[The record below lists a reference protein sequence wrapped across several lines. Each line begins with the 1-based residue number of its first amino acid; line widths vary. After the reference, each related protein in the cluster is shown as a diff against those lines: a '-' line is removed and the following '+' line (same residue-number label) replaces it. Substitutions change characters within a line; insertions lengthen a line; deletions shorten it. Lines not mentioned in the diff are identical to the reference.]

1 MRFPE
6 FWSSTFWRRGGAHRT
21 AQENPVLDNAFALI
35 EGNRG
40 FVSGQKDAWASPRES
55 VVEIESQ
62 WTARKRELLGSLS
75 NPFSP
80 RTQLNAPA
88 FAKSAKG
95 WATTDARRS

>member
-62 WTARKRELLGSLS
+62 WTARKRELLGVFPTLS
-75 NPFSP
+75 
-80 RTQLNAPA
+80 
-88 FAKSAKG
+88 
-95 WATTDARRS
+95 RRELI